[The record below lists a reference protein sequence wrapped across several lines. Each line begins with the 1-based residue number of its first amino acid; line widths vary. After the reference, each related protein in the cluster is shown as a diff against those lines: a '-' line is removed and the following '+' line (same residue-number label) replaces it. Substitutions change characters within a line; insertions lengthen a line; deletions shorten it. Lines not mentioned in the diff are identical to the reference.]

1 MHPDLS
7 SLEQILMYHEKG
19 IDTTNR
25 RVWERSLPAN
35 DTSDEETEKAFTPP
49 YPGAHRHQRRAP
61 FYFNRE
67 QVPPDEATTLLS
79 PDINVV
85 VSVEWDSS
93 IAFDWR
99 RWMMWSPLRFR
110 RSMKNSG
117 GGRSLQFTQ
126 YVLSV
131 GTGLGGCKG
140 RNGGGRASYAVKGQ
154 DGVANSSLNQIILS
168 S

>member
-1 MHPDLS
+1 MHPDLA

-25 RVWERSLPAN
+25 RVWERGLPVN
-35 DTSDEETEKAFTPP
+35 ETSSDVEADSTEKAFTPP
-49 YPGAHRHQRRAP
+49 YPGEHRLQRRAP
-61 FYFNRE
+61 FSFNHDP
-67 QVPPDEATTLLS
+67 VPPEDATTLLS

-93 IAFDWR
+93 LAWDWR
-99 RWMMWSPLRFR
+99 RWMQWSPLRFR
-110 RSMKNSG
+110 RSLKNSG

-131 GTGLGGCKG
+131 ST
-140 RNGGGRASYAVKGQ
+140 
-154 DGVANSSLNQIILS
+154 
-168 S
+168 